1 MVRNLNASTILREV
15 LSRQN
20 YFGIIKLK
28 GRDHMPTTEECFV
41 IMPFTTPDGYESDHF
56 KKIYDQLF
64 EPAIK
69 KAGFE
74 PHRVDEDCVSNT
86 IQNRIIER
94 LVKAPMVLCDLSTRN
109 PNVLYELGLRH
120 AFDKPVLLVQE
131 EGTQGIFDI
140 ANITTISYRSGRIYD
155 EILEDQDKIARSI
168 KETYSSLQK
177 YSVLSTYK
185 LNAAPIKSASSMSST
200 DKISLQLSIIG
211 ASLDQISERLN
222 KVEKESLRKNKFS
235 YDFVRANEN
244 IKKLIHATSEGERC
258 LLNASDSADKEY
270 KIKVLEKQ
278 LDSLNQALE
287 GIQDVPISE
296 FNLDEVLPRF
306 FSIRSSIEKELIH
319 LDHE

>member
-1 MVRNLNASTILREV
+1 
-15 LSRQN
+15 
-20 YFGIIKLK
+20 
-28 GRDHMPTTEECFV
+28 
-41 IMPFTTPDGYESDHF
+41 
-56 KKIYDQLF
+56 
-64 EPAIK
+64 
-69 KAGFE
+69 
-74 PHRVDEDCVSNT
+74 
-86 IQNRIIER
+86 
-94 LVKAPMVLCDLSTRN
+94 
-109 PNVLYELGLRH
+109 
-120 AFDKPVLLVQE
+120 
-131 EGTQGIFDI
+131 
-140 ANITTISYRSGRIYD
+140 
-155 EILEDQDKIARSI
+155 
-168 KETYSSLQK
+168 
-177 YSVLSTYK
+177 
-185 LNAAPIKSASSMSST
+185 MSST